1 MIKAKLVY
9 SGSDVRI
16 PEDMGIPRDDQMQGT
31 AAEQLGELAGRVCYD
46 SLGKGRSSKDY
57 HSHILEVGHLSVYE
71 HFNFTFQ
78 CEMKFVTHFLNRPG
92 FYIGWNSDG
101 LMVTTNLRGCLDY
114 SRFSPYSPQ
123 ANLILLNI
131 AHHFAQQIQP
141 LEADPELPDWWWY
154 RGVPDDNQRWISVW
168 LQCSRGCSHE
178 LVRHGD
184 FTAISQRSTRYVD
197 ESESDWIPHPLMN
210 AWTSFE
216 ENTIYDCQQHY
227 RTAVELLEA
236 KLINQGVPK
245 LTARKQARGA
255 ARGILGNALSTQMI
269 FSANVN
275 QWRHMFRMRMS
286 EHADAEIR
294 ILFNRIYEE
303 FSQDASIS
311 QHFTFGTKPSP
322 DGLGYVLSENN

>member
-1 MIKAKLVY
+1 MLNAKLVY
-9 SGSDVRI
+9 SGSNVI
-16 PEDMGIPRDDQMQGT
+16 VPEAMGVPRDDQMQGT
-31 AAEQLGELAGRVCYD
+31 VAEQLAELSGRVCYD
-46 SLGKGRSSKDY
+46 SLGKGRSSKEY

-78 CEMKFVTHFLNRPG
+78 CEMKYVAHFLNRPG
-92 FYIGWNSDG
+92 FYIGWNQDG

-123 ANLILLNI
+123 ANLMLLNV
-131 AHHFAQQIQP
+131 AHHIAPQIQG
-141 LEADPELPDWWWY
+141 LEADPETPGWWWY
-154 RGVPDDNQRWISVW
+154 RGVLDDNQRWISVW

-197 ESESDWIPHPLMN
+197 ESESDWIAHPLLGN
-210 AWTSFE
+210 WSWEDEACIFDAKE
-216 ENTIYDCQQHY
+216 RYQQ
-227 RTAVELLEA
+227 TVKALEA
-236 KLINQGVPK
+236 SLTLKGVNK

-255 ARGILGNALSTQMI
+255 ARGILGNALSTQLI

-303 FSQDASIS
+303 FAKDANINIA
-311 QHFTFGTKPSP
+311 FPTKPSP